1 MNTLRNHPWG
11 LRQRLTE
18 TVRPAGPMPQ
28 SVYWR
33 RRAVALVAVL
43 AILSLIAW
51 AFSGALGSGALGSAD
66 HAGSGGTSNSGTS
79 NSGGSDGGGSDGGAS
94 TGDGGSDSGGAGGSS
109 NGQRAA
115 GAAIGAAAAGRV
127 RACPSGAVVLSVF
140 ASQPAYIGA
149 QLPEF
154 TVDVVGTA
162 RSTCTFDVGAR
173 HVALVIRSGSHRV
186 WSSADCAAGTG
197 SLRSDLQRGVPTVIP
212 ISWNRQASVPGCTA
226 PAAPAAAG
234 TYTATAVDG
243 ALASNTITFRLG

>member
-51 AFSGALGSGALGSAD
+51 AFSGALGSGALGSGATGSGALGSGATAAAN
-66 HAGSGGTSNSGTS
+66 HAGSGGASNS
-79 NSGGSDGGGSDGGAS
+79 SG
-94 TGDGGSDSGGAGGSS
+94 SGGAGGSS